1 VDDASSVIARPRRLA
16 RMVETVRASEMP
28 TRYDPAEAERTWYPR
43 WVEAGYFRAGAST
56 GRPPYAIV
64 LPPPN
69 ITGRLHIGHALNQTI
84 QDTLV
89 RRARMQGFDTLW
101 LPGTDHAGIATQ
113 VVVERDLR
121 NKGIDRRELGR
132 EEFVERVWEWKDTY
146 GGEIVEQTKA
156 LGSSCDW
163 SRLRFTMDDGLSH
176 AVRVA
181 FVRMYEDGLIYR
193 GERLVNW
200 CPTDQTAL
208 SDSEVE
214 HEEVDGEL
222 VTFAYPLSDGSGSVE
237 VATTRL
243 ETMLGDTGVAVHPA
257 DERYTDLVGRTVR
270 HPFDGRDLPIVA
282 DETVDPSF
290 GTGAVKVTPAHD
302 PTDFEIGQRAG
313 LELRNILNADASLND
328 VVPEEFRG
336 LDRYAARARVRD
348 RLSALGLLVREER
361 PYRHSV
367 GHCYRCHSEIEPWL
381 SGKQWFVAVDRL
393 KEPARK
399 AAADGRIR
407 FVPERWATN
416 YDEWLAGLRDWN
428 ISRQLWWGHRI
439 PVWYCANGHEFAA
452 VEDPRACPECGAADI
467 EQDPDVLDTWF
478 SSQLWPFSTLGWPEQ
493 TDDLARF
500 YPTTVLVTGYEILYL
515 WVARMIMSGLYLV
528 GDVPFRDV
536 LIHGL
541 VRDAHGRKMSK
552 SLGNVIDPLEV
563 IDRYGADALRYALA
577 RMASPEQQNLP
588 LSEEAIEAGR
598 NFANKIWNAGRLILR
613 AYPGGEPALPPTDR
627 WTTSQRW
634 LLARHQAMVRTV
646 NAALDDYEISVAAV
660 SLHRFIWS
668 ELCDWALEIEK
679 HPLYEGTE
687 EERSDAAGILA
698 WVLDRSLR
706 MLHPIMPF
714 VTEEVWQRLGIGES
728 IVVAEWP
735 APDAFVDHETVPAE
749 EAESFAFV
757 QSLVVALRR
766 FRAEHRIPP
775 KTPLEVRIVQREP
788 ARELVLPALSV
799 VLERLA
805 GVRRWS
811 IVDTDDGARD
821 AARLLV
827 AGETVL
833 VPIGDLF
840 DVDAELGR
848 LRKALDAAARDE
860 ERSRGR
866 LANEAF
872 AANAPPEI
880 VDKERARL
888 ARLEDERALL
898 LEQIAQ
904 LENAGG

>member
-1 VDDASSVIARPRRLA
+1 
-16 RMVETVRASEMP
+16 MVETARASEMP

-43 WVEAGYFRAGAST
+43 WLERGYFRAEAPSD
-56 GRPPYAIV
+56 RPPYAIV

-69 ITGRLHIGHALNQTI
+69 ITGRLHIGHALNHTM
-84 QDTLV
+84 QDVLA

-121 NKGIDRRELGR
+121 SKGIERRDLGR
-132 EEFVERVWEWKDTY
+132 EEFVERVWEWKDSY
-146 GGEIVEQTKA
+146 GGQIVDQIKA
-156 LGSSCDW
+156 MGQSCDW
-163 SRLRFTMDDGLSH
+163 SRLRFTMDEGLSH

-181 FVRMYEDGLIYR
+181 FVRMYDDGLIYR

-214 HEEVDGEL
+214 HEDVDGEL
-222 VTFAYPLSDGSGSVE
+222 VTFSYPLSDGSGAVD

-243 ETMLGDTGVAVHPA
+243 ETMLGDTGIAVHPW
-257 DERYTDLVGRTVR
+257 DERYTGLIGRTVR
-270 HPFDGRDLPIVA
+270 HPLDAREIPIVA
-282 DETVDPSF
+282 DEAVDPSF

-313 LELRNILNADASLND
+313 LEPRNIFNADASLND

-336 LDRYAARARVRD
+336 LDRYVARERVRE
-348 RLSALGLLVREER
+348 RLAELGLLVHEER

-393 KEPARK
+393 KEPARR
-399 AAADGRIR
+399 AAAEGRIR
-407 FVPERWATN
+407 FVPQRWATN
-416 YDEWLAGLRDWN
+416 YDEWLSGLRDWN

-439 PVWYCANGHEFAA
+439 PVWYCPNGHEFAG
-452 VEDPRACPECGAADI
+452 VEDPVACPECGTAEI

-493 TDDLARF
+493 TDDLHTF

-528 GDVPFRDV
+528 GDVPFRNV

-563 IDRYGADALRYALA
+563 IERYGADALRYALA
-577 RMASPEQQNLP
+577 RMASPDQQNLP

-613 AYPGGEPALPPTDR
+613 AYAGGAPILPPTER
-627 WTTSQRW
+627 WTVSQRW
-634 LLARHQAMVRTV
+634 LLARHQAMVKAV
-646 NAALDDYEISVAAV
+646 NAALDEYEISAAAIT
-660 SLHRFIWS
+660 LHRFIWS
-668 ELCDWALEIEK
+668 EFCDWALEIEK
-679 HPLYEGTE
+679 HPLYEGGE
-687 EERSDAAGILA
+687 EERSDAASILA

-706 MLHPIMPF
+706 LLHPIMPF

-728 IVVAEWP
+728 VVIAEWP
-735 APDAFVDHETVPAE
+735 AADTFVDHEVVPSD
-749 EAESFAFV
+749 EAESFSFV

-775 KTPLEVRIVQREP
+775 KTSLDIRIVRREGV
-788 ARELVLPALSV
+788 RELVLPSLSI

-805 GVRRWS
+805 GVHRWS
-811 IVDTDDGARD
+811 VVDAEDGARR

-827 AGETVL
+827 DGETVL
-833 VPIGDLF
+833 VPVGDLF
-840 DVDAELGR
+840 DVRAELAR
-848 LRKALDAAARDE
+848 LRKALNEVAGDE
-860 ERSRGR
+860 DRSRAR
-866 LANEAF
+866 LANAAF
-872 AANAPPEI
+872 TANAPPEI
-880 VDKERARL
+880 VEKERARL
-888 ARLEDERALL
+888 TRLEDERVALG
-898 LEQIAQ
+898 EQIAQ
-904 LENAGG
+904 LETAGG